1 MRLLSAALTA
11 LFEPRRVALVGAS
24 DQQGKTGE
32 LIWRNLSTFPGE
44 IVPVTRSAHSV
55 AGCKAYP
62 TLAAIPGDVDL
73 AVVVVPAAAVADVVR
88 DAGAKGVPVAVII
101 SGGFAEAG
109 PYGAQ
114 LQEQV
119 LAAARAGGVRVV
131 GPNCFGVQN
140 CDLRLNASLAAGTP
154 RGGGGI
160 SLVTQSG
167 AYGMAIHSLGVDEQ
181 IRFAKVYAAGNQADL
196 SAAELLDYL
205 GADPASRTL
214 CFFLESLPDGRA
226 FVDSASVVTAR
237 SPVIVAKTGRSAAGA
252 RAVQSHTAGLA
263 GSERIWRAAFDQ
275 AGVILARSGLEMM
288 DVARALDA
296 QPPPRG
302 ARVGIITNSGGTG
315 VELADLLADEG
326 VQVPE
331 LSAALRKELREVLPP
346 FASARN
352 PVDITTVW
360 NRFTELY
367 PLLVERLARSGEVD
381 AVVPILLQRS
391 AAEPVAQAVA
401 DAAGRL
407 RAAAVPVPI
416 YVCWVAP
423 RTSRAGADLLQAT
436 GVPCFEWPERTAR
449 AVGHAVRYG
458 ISRSEARTPRIAP
471 DRPAVA
477 TALPAGWL
485 DPDAGATVLAAAGIP
500 LVQGQTCVTAEAAV
514 AVADQLGY
522 PVVAKVV
529 HPDFLH
535 KSKAQGVHLGLT
547 DRSAVQAAA
556 AKLLRMGDGARVLV
570 QHQEGAG
577 VEVIIGGARDPQFG
591 EVVLVGLGGVLV
603 EAMDDVA
610 VGLAPL
616 HHAVARRLLAG
627 LRGHQVFAG
636 AHGAEPA
643 DLDAL
648 SALVCAVG
656 ELLVA
661 EPQIAELDLNP
672 VLVTASGCTALDWRI
687 RIEDAVGEGQ
697 YSPAQGENPGKV
709 SPSQGGESRPGPT

>member
-24 DQQGKTGE
+24 DQPGKTGE
-32 LIWRNLSTFPGE
+32 LIWRNLSGFPGE
-44 IVPVTRSAHSV
+44 VVPVTRSDSV

-62 TLAAIPGDVDL
+62 TLSAVPGDIDL

-101 SGGFAEAG
+101 SGGFAEVG
-109 PYGAQ
+109 PGGAQ
-114 LQEQV
+114 LQQQV
-119 LAAARAGGVRVV
+119 LAAARAGGVRLV

-140 CDLRLNASLAAGTP
+140 CDLPLNASLAAGTP

-167 AYGMAIHSLGVDEQ
+167 AYGMAIHSLGVDE
-181 IRFAKVYAAGNQADL
+181 RVGFAKVYAAGNQADL

-205 GADPASRTL
+205 GDDPASRTL

-226 FVDSASVVTAR
+226 FFDSACVVTPR
-237 SPVIVAKTGRSAAGA
+237 VPVIVAKTGRSAAGA

-288 DVARALDA
+288 DVARALDM

-326 VQVPE
+326 VHVPE
-331 LSAALRKELREVLPP
+331 LSAALQAELREVLPP

-352 PVDITTVW
+352 PVDITPVW
-360 NRFTELY
+360 DRFTELY

-391 AAEPVAQAVA
+391 ADERVARAVA

-407 RAAAVPVPI
+407 RTDAVPVPV

-423 RTSRAGADLLQAT
+423 RTSRTGADLLQTA

-458 ISRSEARTPRIAP
+458 VVRSNVRPPQVAP
-471 DRPAVA
+471 AKPADVM
-477 TALPAGWL
+477 TLPSGWL
-485 DPDAGATVLAAAGIP
+485 DPDPGAALLAASGIPTVL
-500 LVQGQTCVTAEAAV
+500 GQTCATAEAAV
-514 AVADQLGY
+514 AVAEELGY

-529 HPDFLH
+529 HPDLLH
-535 KSKAQGVHLGLT
+535 KSAAQGVHLGLT
-547 DRSAVQAAA
+547 DRHTVHAAA
-556 AKLLRMGDGARVLV
+556 TKLLGMGAGACVLV
-570 QHQEGAG
+570 QRQESAG
-577 VEVIIGGARDPQFG
+577 LEVIIGGIRDPQFG
-591 EVVLVGLGGVLV
+591 PVVLVGLGGVFV
-603 EAMDDVA
+603 EAIDDVA

-616 HHAVARRLLAG
+616 RHDQARRLLAD
-627 LRGHQVFAG
+627 LRGHHVFDG
-636 AHGAEPA
+636 APGSEPA

-648 SALVCAVG
+648 SALICAVG
-656 ELLVA
+656 DVLVA
-661 EPQIAELDLNP
+661 VPEIAELDLNP
-672 VLVTASGCTALDWRI
+672 VLVNGSACTAVDWRI
-687 RIEDAVGEGQ
+687 RIDDLVGNGQ
-697 YSPAQGENPGKV
+697 NPPAQDETLGHV
-709 SPSQGGESRPGPT
+709 SPSEGGESRPGSP